1 MAALFII
8 GIIIFAVCSTSTER
22 RVMRDVNRMMKE
34 NSNEIARNF
43 NSQYGREIIKERKW
57 QMIWATGKYSGGFY
71 DGEIV

>member
-1 MAALFII
+1 MAALVII

-57 QMIWATGKYSGGFY
+57 
-71 DGEIV
+71 